1 MAHIHYVDVR
11 TKRNYLKKLLSGI
24 LGLSL
29 LLSACQ
35 AQESE
40 PEATVEKQE
49 ASSEEVS
56 ASTQKTNLALSD
68 SQLTAS
74 KLIKDER
81 QGIVPSRLQIPAINV
96 DAKVSPSGLL
106 ENGEMDVPNDIVSTG
121 WFENG
126 YKPGQPGNS
135 VIAGHV
141 DGKNGPAVFYDIGKL
156 KNGDEILVTG
166 EDGSELVFVV
176 NKIEIYPFD
185 ESPLREIFGFSNGS
199 RLNLIT
205 CTGEYNKDGSFYEDR
220 LVVYTTLKTS

>member
-1 MAHIHYVDVR
+1 L
-11 TKRNYLKKLLSGI
+11 NKLLSGI

-29 LLSACQ
+29 LLTACQ
-35 AQESE
+35 ANVATSE
-40 PEATVEKQE
+40 PEPTVEKQE

-56 ASTQKTNLALSD
+56 ASTQKINLALSD
-68 SQLTAS
+68 SKLSAS

-81 QGIVPSRLQIPAINV
+81 QGIIPTRLQIPSINV
-96 DAKVSPSGLL
+96 DTKVNPSGLL

-126 YKPGQPGNS
+126 YMPGQPGNA

-156 KNGDEILVTG
+156 NNGDEIIVTDKN
-166 EDGSELVFVV
+166 ESELVFVV

-199 RLNLIT
+199 KLNLIT
-205 CTGEYNKDGSFYEDR
+205 CTGEYNTDGSFYEDR
-220 LVVYTTLKTS
+220 LVVYTTLKSS

>member
-1 MAHIHYVDVR
+1 M
-11 TKRNYLKKLLSGI
+11 KKLLSGI

-29 LLSACQ
+29 LLTACQ
-35 AQESE
+35 AEEAKSE
-40 PEATVEKQE
+40 PASTVVKQE
-49 ASSEEVS
+49 ASSEE
-56 ASTQKTNLALSD
+56 ASSSTPKTTLTLSE

-81 QGIVPSRLQIPAINV
+81 QGIVPTRLKIPAINV
-96 DAKVSPSGLL
+96 DAPIDPAGLT
-106 ENGEMDVPNDIVSTG
+106 EDGDMDVPNDIVSTG
-121 WFENG
+121 WFERG
-126 YKPGQPGNS
+126 YMPGEPGNS

-156 KNGDEILVTG
+156 KNGDEVLVTG

-176 NKIEIYPFD
+176 NKVEIYPFE

-205 CTGEYNKDGSFYEDR
+205 CTGEYNKKGSYYEDR
-220 LVVYTTLKTS
+220 LVVYTTLKTT

>member
-1 MAHIHYVDVR
+1 M
-11 TKRNYLKKLLSGI
+11 KKLLSGL

-35 AQESE
+35 AEEAASNPE
-40 PEATVEKQE
+40 PTVDKQE
-49 ASSEEVS
+49 ASSEA
-56 ASTQKTNLALSD
+56 ASSSTKKTNLTLSD

-81 QGIVPSRLQIPAINV
+81 QGIVPTRLQIPAINV
-96 DAKVSPSGLL
+96 DAPTKPAGLT
-106 ENGEMDVPNDIVSTG
+106 EDGDMDVPDDIVSTG
-121 WFENG
+121 WFEDG
-126 YKPGQPGNS
+126 FMPGEPGNS

-156 KNGDEILVTG
+156 KNGDEILITG
-166 EDGSELVFVV
+166 EDGAELVFVV
-176 NKIEIYPFD
+176 NKVEIYPFE

-205 CTGEYNKDGSFYEDR
+205 CTGDYNKKGSYYEDR
-220 LVVYTTLKTS
+220 LVVYTTLKTP

>member
-1 MAHIHYVDVR
+1 M
-11 TKRNYLKKLLSGI
+11 KKLLSGL
-24 LGLSL
+24 LGLSI

-35 AQESE
+35 AE
-40 PEATVEKQE
+40 EATPKPESTVDKQE
-49 ASSEEVS
+49 ASSEE
-56 ASTQKTNLALSD
+56 ASSSTKKTNLTLSE

-81 QGIVPSRLQIPAINV
+81 QGIIPSRLQIPAINV
-96 DAKVSPSGLL
+96 DAPINPAGLT
-106 ENGEMDVPNDIVSTG
+106 EDGDMDVPDDIVSTG
-121 WFENG
+121 WFKGG
-126 YKPGQPGNS
+126 YMPGAPGNS

-156 KNGDEILVTG
+156 KNGDEVLVTG
-166 EDGSELVFVV
+166 EDGAKLVFIV
-176 NKIEIYPFD
+176 NKVEIYPFE

-205 CTGEYNKDGSFYEDR
+205 CTGEYNKKGSYYEDR